1 MAGKKY
7 YGVKNGRMPGVYQT
21 WEECKSQVDG
31 YPAAVFKSF
40 PTKAEAEAYVAGMV
54 SGCPDNSLKSGEK
67 SYDIYVDGSFDK
79 TKNLYGWA
87 YVVYDCDELISTDSG
102 VGEDS
107 EAASIHNVAGELAA
121 VMRAVKWAAEQNIRP
136 VVIHHDYTGIAAW
149 ALGDWKA
156 KNKFTQAYANF
167 IVPHCTWI
175 SFNKVKGHAGVA
187 GNELAD
193 KLAGEAIRGQG
204 SRQ

>member
-1 MAGKKY
+1 MAGRKF

-21 WEECKSQVDG
+21 WDECKRQVDG

-40 PTKAEAEAYVAGMV
+40 PTAEEAKAYVAGGV
-54 SGCPDNSLKSGEK
+54 SGCPDNSPKPGEK

-87 YVVYDCDELISTDSG
+87 YVVYDGDELISTGSG

-136 VVIHHDYTGIAAW
+136 AVIHHDYTGIAAW

-156 KNKFTQAYANF
+156 KNRFTQAYACF
-167 IVPHCTWI
+167 ITPYLGWI
-175 SFNKVKGHAGVA
+175 SFNKVKGHAGVP

-193 KLAGEAIRGQG
+193 KLAGEAIRGQE
-204 SRQ
+204 

>member
-1 MAGKKY
+1 MADRKF
-7 YGVKNGRMPGVYQT
+7 YGVKNGRMPGVYKT
-21 WEECKSQVDG
+21 WDDCKLQVHG

-40 PTKAEAEAYVAGMV
+40 PTAAEAEIYVAGKV
-54 SGCPDNSLKSGEK
+54 SGSPESSLNPGEK

-79 TKNLYGWA
+79 EKYLYGWA
-87 YVVYDCDELISTDSG
+87 YVVYDGDQLVSTGSG

-121 VMRAVKWAAEQNIRP
+121 VMRAVKWAIEQNIRP

-156 KNKFTQAYANF
+156 KNKFTQAYAKF
-167 IVPHCTWI
+167 IAPHNHWI
-175 SFNKVKGHAGVA
+175 SFNKVKGHTGVA

-193 KLAGEAIRGQG
+193 KLAGEAIRGQQG
-204 SRQ
+204 